1 MKKVIMLAA
10 VVAALVSCQ
19 SKGTKAEEAVAD
31 SLAVAMEPTMEETQ
45 VYEGVLPAADG
56 PGIRYVLTLNTL
68 ANATDTTYT
77 LDVTYLDAEGK
88 GKDKTFTSKG
98 KPVKVEK
105 TVKDKKKT
113 AIKLNPSDG
122 SEPVYF
128 VIANYFVSFS
138 KYGKRSRGTSIV
150 IVRGPLNTLP
160 RSSFHLPFG
169 NITVRLVPD
178 VSIGATRY
186 LSPSINWSLQSMN
199 PW

>member
-88 GKDKTFTSKG
+88 GKEPATLSCCNKG

-128 VIANYFVSFS
+128 VIANDTTLTLADDSLEVSES
-138 KYGKRSRGTSIV
+138 D
-150 IVRGPLNTLP
+150 LNY
-160 RSSFHLPFG
+160 
-169 NITVRLVPD
+169 NIIRVK
-178 VSIGATRY
+178 
-186 LSPSINWSLQSMN
+186 
-199 PW
+199 

>member
-10 VVAALVSCQ
+10 VVAALASCQ
-19 SKGTKAEEAVAD
+19 SKANKAAEAEAD
-31 SLAVAMEPTMEETQ
+31 SIAIEAMSPTVEATE
-45 VYEGVLPAADG
+45 VYEGTLPAADG

-128 VIANYFVSFS
+128 VIANDTTLTLADDSLEVSES
-138 KYGKRSRGTSIV
+138 D
-150 IVRGPLNTLP
+150 LNY
-160 RSSFHLPFG
+160 
-169 NITVRLVPD
+169 NIIRVK
-178 VSIGATRY
+178 
-186 LSPSINWSLQSMN
+186 
-199 PW
+199 